1 MKRLSFLVVV
11 LIVYGSLYPW
21 QFQAWRSS
29 ENPFDVVLR
38 GWPSH
43 VDRYLL
49 RDLIINLSLYF
60 PLGLTAYCAIARRH
74 SRYLALV
81 VALLFGSALS
91 TFMEILQVYV
101 PARVPSLMD
110 IVSNTAGTAAGALA
124 GVLFGSQIQ
133 RLLEKPARRLA
144 PAAAILLGCWLTAQ
158 TFPFFP
164 ALTHTKLYQALA
176 ALGNGVPLS
185 PTEIWANAAEWFVAG
200 LAARV
205 IFGRLRWWFPL
216 AALCLCVS
224 RFVIASRVVTPN
236 ELAGVILAVLLWQ
249 FLPERSKVRAGA
261 WSLGA
266 ALLLRELAPFHFS
279 ARAQSFS
286 WIPFRATLDSEWQAA
301 VAILARKAF
310 DYGAMVW
317 LLRKSGVSY
326 WRAGVAVAGGL
337 LVCELAQI
345 YLPGRTP
352 EITDSTLALLMVA
365 ALWRA
370 DRKG

>member
-1 MKRLSFLVVV
+1 VKRLLFLVVV

-29 ENPFDVVLR
+29 ENPLDVVLR
-38 GWPSH
+38 SWPTH

-49 RDLIINLSLYF
+49 RDLVINLSLYF
-60 PLGLTAYCAIARRH
+60 PLGLTAYLAIARRH
-74 SRYLALV
+74 SRYVAAG
-81 VALLFGSALS
+81 VALLAGAVLS
-91 TFMEILQVYV
+91 TSMEILQVYV
-101 PARVPSLMD
+101 PGRVPSLMD

-124 GVLFGSQIQ
+124 GLLFGSQIQ

-144 PAAAILLGCWLTAQ
+144 PAAAILLGCWLTAE

-164 ALTHTKLYQALA
+164 ALTHTKLHQALA
-176 ALGNGVPLS
+176 ALGNGMPLS
-185 PTEIWANAAEWFVAG
+185 PADVWANAAEWFAAG

-216 AALCLCVS
+216 AALGLS
-224 RFVIASRVVTPN
+224 AARFVIASRVVTPD
-236 ELAGVILAVLLWQ
+236 ELAGVILAVILWQ
-249 FLPERSKVRAGA
+249 FVPERRKVRAGV
-261 WSLGA
+261 WSMGA
-266 ALLLRELAPFHFS
+266 ALLVRELAPFHFS
-279 ARAQSFS
+279 GRAQSFS

-317 LLRKSGVSY
+317 LLRKIGVGY
-326 WRAGVAVAGGL
+326 WRAGMAVSAGL
-337 LVCELAQI
+337 LVCELAQV

-352 EITDSTLALLMVA
+352 EITDPVLALLMVA

-370 DRKG
+370 DR